1 MAISNDILSTTLRIL
16 LDEEVDN
23 LFKATPL
30 LNEMR
35 KSGGIETYDGGQK
48 LNIPLILAEHSQ
60 ITQLSNG
67 YEPVNLAVK
76 DALRQAEYNWCD
88 FVAPVVITKK
98 EELSNRGERAIVN
111 IAEARMKSV
120 MGMLQ
125 REVEKQIVADDSSI
139 LSELQTLKASA
150 TRANGGFLAHQAGG
164 SVGGISTSTFST
176 YNNQYKSQAGAVA
189 IPDMVDL
196 YIQCQANTPGGG
208 SPNVILSSATA
219 YQKYKEL
226 LFANERFMAED
237 SLDGGRLSLMFHGA
251 RMYYDP
257 FMDNQVDSNAKEI
270 FMYFLNTDH
279 LKLGFDSSAQF
290 EMEDFESISGYAS
303 RSANIFTRMQMYV
316 DHLGAHGLYSS
327 N

>member
-139 LSELQTLKASA
+139 LSELQTLKATA
-150 TRANGGFLAHQAGG
+150 TRGNGGFLSNAQGG
-164 SVGGISTSTFST
+164 EVGGISTSTFTT
-176 YNNQYKSQAGAVA
+176 YNNQYKSNAAAVS

-196 YIQCQANTPGGG
+196 YIQCQAATPGGG

-257 FMDNQVDSNAKEI
+257 FMDNQTDANAKEI